1 MVKYEKK
8 KYPFS
13 TSRVK
18 QREHVLPILP
28 IDTGRY
34 GTPEMLEIF
43 KEENYFQKLLD
54 VEAALAWA
62 HAQVGNI
69 PKEDAEKIMRM
80 ASTKYVKVSRIK
92 EIEREIKHDIMSLV
106 RAFAEVCGS
115 SGAYIHLGI
124 TSYDAVDTAKA
135 LQLKEAIELI
145 SRKLD
150 ELELVLLKQADRYK
164 RTIMIGRTHGQ
175 HALPIT
181 FGLKL
186 SVWMREISRHIQRLR
201 ECKERLIVGKM
212 SGAVGTQ
219 AGLGAHA
226 LKIQELVMEKLGI
239 KAAEVSTQIIQRDRH
254 AELIC
259 ILAMIAS
266 SLDKFATEIRELQRT
281 EIGEVFE
288 PFERKKQVGSST
300 MPHKRNPELC
310 ERICGLAKIVRGLVI
325 PALENIPTW
334 HERDLTQSSSER
346 FIIPEACIL
355 VDYMLYLMIG
365 IISNLE
371 VDEKRMKINVD
382 ITQGRTMS
390 EAVMMALTKKGM
402 SRQDAH
408 ELLRKLAIRS
418 ISEKVPFKEVLMR
431 DESVTSLL
439 SEKEIEEAL
448 RPENYLGT
456 SVEQVEMAIRMTLEE
471 RQARGLNQKTAKNR
485 YVYK

>member
-1 MVKYEKK
+1 
-8 KYPFS
+8 
-13 TSRVK
+13 
-18 QREHVLPILP
+18 LPILP

-34 GTPEMLEIF
+34 GTPEMLRVFE
-43 KEENYFQKLLD
+43 EENYFQRLLD

-69 PKEDAEKIMRM
+69 PKEDAEKIEKM

-106 RAFAEVCGS
+106 RAFAEVCGP
-115 SGAYIHLGI
+115 SGAYIHLGA
-124 TSYDAVDTAKA
+124 TSYDIVDTAKA
-135 LQLKEAIELI
+135 LQFKDALDIIGEKLDDLELI
-145 SRKLD
+145 
-150 ELELVLLKQADRYK
+150 LLKQADRYK
-164 RTIMIGRTHGQ
+164 NTIMIGRTHGQ

-201 ECKERLIVGKM
+201 ECRKRLIVGKM

-219 AGLGAHA
+219 AGLGRHA
-226 LKIQELVMEKLGI
+226 LKIQELVMKKLGL

-266 SLDKFATEIRELQRT
+266 TLDKFATEIRELQRT

-288 PFERKKQVGSST
+288 PFKRERQVGSST

-310 ERICGLAKIVRGLVI
+310 ERICGLAKVVRGLVI

-346 FIIPEACIL
+346 FIIPEAFIL
-355 VDYMLYLMIG
+355 VDYMLHLMIG
-365 IISNLE
+365 ILSNLE
-371 VDEKRMKINVD
+371 VDGERMRRNIEL
-382 ITQGRTMS
+382 TQGRIMS
-390 EAVMMALTKKGM
+390 EALMLALTEKGM
-402 SRQDAH
+402 SRQEAH
-408 ELLRKLAIRS
+408 ELVRRLAIKS
-418 ISEKVPFKEVLMR
+418 ADEKRPFKDVIME
-431 DESVTSLL
+431 DERVTSLL
-439 SEKEIEEAL
+439 SVEEIEEAL
-448 RPENYLGT
+448 DPERYLGT
-456 SVEQVEMAIRMTLEE
+456 AVEQVELAIKKTLEE
-471 RQARGLNQKTAKNR
+471 RRSRGLEE
-485 YVYK
+485 